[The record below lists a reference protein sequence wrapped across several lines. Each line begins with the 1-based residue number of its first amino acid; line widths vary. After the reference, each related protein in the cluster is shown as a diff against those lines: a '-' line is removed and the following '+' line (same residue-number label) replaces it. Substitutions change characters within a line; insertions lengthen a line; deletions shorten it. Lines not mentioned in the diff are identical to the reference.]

1 MSETQTSDSTT
12 PIGKSGGDRLLA
24 AFAGNSVAANLT
36 MLVMLIG
43 GFFAWKN
50 LTTEVF
56 PTLDLGIATI
66 SVPYPG
72 ATPSEVEEGIT
83 RRLQEALSLIHI

>member
-1 MSETQTSDSTT
+1 MSETQTSDSNT

-24 AFAGNSVAANLT
+24 AFAGNSVVAANLT

-56 PTLDLGIATI
+56 PTLDF
-66 SVPYPG
+66 
-72 ATPSEVEEGIT
+72 
-83 RRLQEALSLIHI
+83 